1 MDSDPGQEIFGQLQ
15 SLMAGVEMR
24 LADALSS
31 GADMIQTAKIF
42 QAGKFYTK
50 PERAGAGIRD
60 NRFKINISVSK
71 PIDLRSLTLSW
82 SFAIAKSSTD
92 VGGLNYGKFDPLGT
106 DVNTAELRVSDNTLT
121 DKADKVPRLCAI
133 QSQLMRFSEIW
144 AVIPMYMIRKLM
156 VHINGALV
164 GEIPPS
170 DVSMEM
176 PHWLTFIS
184 VLYNTFD
191 RPKPISLDVP
201 FTFPQKADGKSEK
214 VYFWWNTLTQD
225 CLKRY
230 DMDYPTTS
238 GLRYY
243 YAMFPLGQYFEQHFG
258 HPTRWLTWGNNMDIS
273 VEFHPSDVILEYCL
287 FRNSGILDR
296 QDATATGEE
305 PVFHFGPVGFVNYMT
320 INDQNAEIF
329 NELNALVMALSPLVY
344 RRPYYE
350 QRINFY
356 QKVQRGQ
363 PFTYPFQ
370 TTRRPRVVMLQALQF
385 KPGITGTDASK
396 YENYTTPWPFRFIP
410 FDKVTCRLY
419 LNYLSQQF
427 EFEEIRFDN
436 RYGDGTDGTYHMW
449 NQFKE
454 IVGSVHHRRNA
465 MKPINYYEWYTS
477 WPCHI
482 FRLDTAP
489 ISAIVLDQKMGYGN
503 DTLHFKLTVST
514 DSTVHNDLD
523 DKNVYW
529 CLTLISD
536 DMTTID
542 QSGQFRYNNRPDMVS
557 KSFVLFVLLFFSC
570 RLNHSQV
577 QDQLPNNVPIKLL
590 HQEISS
596 ILLHVCH
603 QCQPIQV
610 LPYNNKIFRYVSK
623 ILNFKFILSLFKLMT
638 LFKIKRTLIILY
650 RILNILI
657 INYNQPFCNFVH
669 SQKFLVIFQF
679 DGIIFERRNHS
690 KRLFCRKIRR
700 CHR

>member
-1 MDSDPGQEIFGQLQ
+1 MLIYNVLTLSVLSRDIFRFKYTIKCLVLHYYRTSMDSDPGQELMGQLQ

-82 SFAIAKSSTD
+82 SFAIDKSKTLAE
-92 VGGLNYGKFDPLGT
+92 GLNYGVFDQYKT
-106 DVNTAELRVSDNTLT
+106 DSGIQATDEIGPTAEFNYLKN
-121 DKADKVPRLCAI
+121 PRLCAV
-133 QSQLMRFSEIW
+133 QTQLLRSAQIW

-201 FTFPQKADGKSEK
+201 FTFPQKKDGKSEK

-230 DMDYPTTS
+230 DMDYTTTD
-238 GLRYY
+238 GTRYY

-273 VEFHPSDVILEYCL
+273 VEFHPTDVIMEYCL
-287 FRNSGILDR
+287 CRNSAILDKADTA
-296 QDATATGEE
+296 DA
-305 PVFHFGPVGFVNYMT
+305 PPDPDFKFGPVGFVNYMT

-370 TTRRPRVVMLQALQF
+370 TTRRPRVVLLQALQF
-385 KPGITGTDASK
+385 KPGINTASNAK
-396 YENYTTPWPFRFIP
+396 FQNYTTPWQFRWIP

-436 RYGDGTDGTYHMW
+436 RIGDGTDGTYHMW

-514 DSTVHNDLD
+514 DSTVSNDLD
-523 DKNVYW
+523 DENVYW

-542 QSGQFRYNNRPDMVS
+542 QSGQFRYNNRPDMIEPFSSARPIAEQRAYQIATSGNLINLVS
-557 KSFVLFVLLFFSC
+557 
-570 RLNHSQV
+570 RLSSMPTNPGSSV
-577 QDQLPNNVPIKLL
+577 QQ
-590 HQEISS
+590 Q
-596 ILLHVCH
+596 
-603 QCQPIQV
+603 
-610 LPYNNKIFRYVSK
+610 
-623 ILNFKFILSLFKLMT
+623 
-638 LFKIKRTLIILY
+638 
-650 RILNILI
+650 NI
-657 INYNQPFCNFVH
+657 
-669 SQKFLVIFQF
+669 
-679 DGIIFERRNHS
+679 
-690 KRLFCRKIRR
+690 
-700 CHR
+700 